1 MKDNENTTYQH
12 LWDITKVVIE
22 EKFKAL
28 YLKGRK
34 IKITFYYNELE
45 EKLNQSSLKKGND
58 KNECKSMKQKTNSRE
73 I

>member
-1 MKDNENTTYQH
+1 M
-12 LWDITKVVIE
+12 IE

-34 IKITFYYNELE
+34 IKITFYYNKLE